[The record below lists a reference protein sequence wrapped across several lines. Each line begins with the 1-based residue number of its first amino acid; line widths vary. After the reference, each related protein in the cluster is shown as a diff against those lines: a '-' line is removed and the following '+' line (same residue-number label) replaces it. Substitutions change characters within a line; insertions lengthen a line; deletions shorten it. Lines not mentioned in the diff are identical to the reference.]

1 MEKYK
6 KVLVVIVVAIVIGIS
21 CFIGVNRMAGASAM
35 FTDKSEIS
43 NSISAGNVKI
53 EISGG
58 DSSNYPFNGNVTYGG

>member
-6 KVLVVIVVAIVIGIS
+6 KILMAIAVAIVVGIG
-21 CFIGVNRMAGASAM
+21 CFIGASRMTGASAM

-53 EISGG
+53 EIS
-58 DSSNYPFNGNVTYGG
+58 SSVTQ